1 MIGKVYFGTK
11 EERNQKEVLKEFLD
25 ESEKGMMKLLNRA
38 MAASGCG
45 FPDELDQESVQ
56 IINDC
61 LKLWK
66 KTKDLCMESLEIE
79 EKKYETLTK
88 KLEDQQKQLDKQ
100 TDSLKRIENQIGKLI
115 YKIEK

>member
-1 MIGKVYFGTK
+1 MFGKVYYGMK
-11 EERNQKEVLKEFLD
+11 KERNQKEVLKEFLD
-25 ESEKGMMKLLNRA
+25 ETEKGMMKLLNQA
-38 MAASGCG
+38 MAVSGCG
-45 FPDELDQESVQ
+45 FPDEIDQEGVQ

-79 EKKYETLTK
+79 EKKYETHTM
-88 KLEDQQKQLDKQ
+88 KLEDQQKKLDKQ
-100 TDSLKRIENQIGKLI
+100 TDSLKRIENQIGKLM

>member
-1 MIGKVYFGTK
+1 MFGKVYYGTK

-25 ESEKGMMKLLNRA
+25 ESEKGMMKLLNKA
-38 MAASGCG
+38 VAVSGYG
-45 FPDELDQESVQ
+45 FPDEIDQEGVQ

-66 KTKDLCMESLEIE
+66 KTKELCMESLEIE

-100 TDSLKRIENQIGKLI
+100 SEALKRIESMVGKLM
-115 YKIEK
+115 YRIEK